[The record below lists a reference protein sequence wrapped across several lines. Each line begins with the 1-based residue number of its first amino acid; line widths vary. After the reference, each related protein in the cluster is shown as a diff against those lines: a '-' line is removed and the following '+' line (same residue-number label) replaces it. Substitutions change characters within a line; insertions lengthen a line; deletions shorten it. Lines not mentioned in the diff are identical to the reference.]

1 MPLVLR
7 RLRNFFIAIGNG
19 MLPAYYRAARLWM
32 ETKDPW
38 REVRHPVPFRLFGH
52 GSRHDFGWYLQGE
65 CKVAVTSL
73 EDMEDWLLKCSYLS
87 DDKLFRNADFW
98 QHPAMFEK
106 VRKGDCEDHA
116 IWAWRRLRDLGIPA
130 RLFTGRVVSLV
141 NGGAGFHAWVVY
153 EHEGKSVLFETV
165 AYHRQRMLRP
175 LEEARHEY
183 VPHFSIDHSL
193 STSLYC
199 GFAHS
204 GSVLNRRARERAD
217 HFSQA

>member
-1 MPLVLR
+1 M
-7 RLRNFFIAIGNG
+7 
-19 MLPAYYRAARLWM
+19 
-32 ETKDPW
+32 
-38 REVRHPVPFRLFGH
+38 
-52 GSRHDFGWYLQGE
+52 
-65 CKVAVTSL
+65 
-73 EDMEDWLLKCSYLS
+73 
-87 DDKLFRNADFW
+87 
-98 QHPAMFEK
+98 
-106 VRKGDCEDHA
+106 
-116 IWAWRRLRDLGIPA
+116 
-130 RLFTGRVVSLV
+130 
-141 NGGAGFHAWVVY
+141 VY